1 MVDIV
6 EERKKAKQVVESD
19 NFDYLIMFVICMD
32 ALALGMLT
40 IGFYGIEFIKT
51 MFLLDRLC
59 MAIFIVEMLLKM
71 YAYGPKFFKS
81 GWNVF
86 DLSIITVSSL
96 PGSSYLI
103 ILRTFRLFRLLK
115 YVDRFRRLKSIINIM
130 LLILPNFAAM
140 CAIMSVVIYVFGV
153 MGVVLFG
160 DSIEAFNDLGTSVFT
175 LLQAFTLDG
184 WASTI
189 ARPVMRFYPYAW
201 IFFVSFVMVSLW
213 LVVSF
218 VLSVVAM
225 MVKKEFNVK
234 SRL

>member
-6 EERKKAKQVVESD
+6 EERKKAKQVVESN
-19 NFDYLIMFVICMD
+19 NFDYLIMSVICLD
-32 ALALGMLT
+32 AVVLGMLT
-40 IGFYGIEFIKT
+40 IGFYGIEFVKT

-86 DLSIITVSSL
+86 DLTIITVSSL

-115 YVDRFRRLKSIINIM
+115 YVDRFRRLKNIVNIM

-140 CAIMSVVIYVFGV
+140 CAIMSVIIYVFGV

-160 DSIEAFNDLGTSVFT
+160 DSISAFNDLGASVFT
-175 LLQAFTLDG
+175 LLQTFTLDG

-189 ARPVMRFYPYAW
+189 ARPVMRVYPYAW
-201 IFFVSFVMVSLW
+201 VFFISFVMLSLW

-225 MVKKEFNVK
+225 MVKREFNVK